1 MAVSSIFD
9 SELVCTCAIIYA
21 LSSINKYK
29 NPTTATTEIEF
40 KNFQTLYLLIII
52 IIFLLLYLLVRAFG
66 PVTVT
71 ASETLQNPK
80 ATVEVKELIVDISKD
95 GGSKPNL
102 VVKLHILPIYVHI
115 GEPRI
120 SCDQSPNL
128 NTGET
133 FSAGQASFPM
143 MEKYSAPFSCEE
155 FSLSCEFGHNRYFFF
170 FPHSVDVLV
179 YCIFYV
185 MQI

>member
-1 MAVSSIFD
+1 MLYQVSTSIRI
-9 SELVCTCAIIYA
+9 L
-21 LSSINKYK
+21 LQLPLKSSLKI
-29 NPTTATTEIEF
+29 F
-40 KNFQTLYLLIII
+40 RHLLIII
-52 IIFLLLYLLVRAFG
+52 IIFLLLYLLFWGFG

-120 SCDQSPNL
+120 SCDQSANL

-133 FSAGQASFPM
+133 FSAGQALFPM

-155 FSLSCEFGHNRYFFF
+155 LSLSCEFGHNRYFFF
-170 FPHSVDVLV
+170 FFSHSVDVLV
-179 YCIFYV
+179 YFIFYV

>member
-1 MAVSSIFD
+1 MLYQVSTSIRI
-9 SELVCTCAIIYA
+9 L
-21 LSSINKYK
+21 LQLPLKSSLKI
-29 NPTTATTEIEF
+29 F
-40 KNFQTLYLLIII
+40 RHLLIII
-52 IIFLLLYLLVRAFG
+52 IIFLLLYLLFWGFG

-120 SCDQSPNL
+120 SCDQSANL

-155 FSLSCEFGHNRYFFF
+155 LSLSCEFGHNRYFFF
-170 FPHSVDVLV
+170 SHSVDVLV
-179 YCIFYV
+179 YFIFYV

>member
-1 MAVSSIFD
+1 MLYQVSTSIRI
-9 SELVCTCAIIYA
+9 L
-21 LSSINKYK
+21 LQLPLKSSLKI
-29 NPTTATTEIEF
+29 F
-40 KNFQTLYLLIII
+40 TLYLLIII
-52 IIFLLLYLLVRAFG
+52 IIFLLLYLLVRGFG

-170 FPHSVDVLV
+170 SHSVDVLV
-179 YCIFYV
+179 YFIFYV

>member
-1 MAVSSIFD
+1 MLYQVSTSIRI
-9 SELVCTCAIIYA
+9 L
-21 LSSINKYK
+21 LQLPLKSSLKI
-29 NPTTATTEIEF
+29 F
-40 KNFQTLYLLIII
+40 RHLLIII
-52 IIFLLLYLLVRAFG
+52 IIFLLLYLLFWGFG

-120 SCDQSPNL
+120 SCDQSANL

-170 FPHSVDVLV
+170 SHSVDVLV
-179 YCIFYV
+179 YFIFYV

>member
-1 MAVSSIFD
+1 MCCH
-9 SELVCTCAIIYA
+9 LC
-21 LSSINKYK
+21 SINKYK
-29 NPTTATTEIEF
+29 SLPAATTEIEF
-40 KNFQTLYLLIII
+40 QNFQTLYLLINVWFSFCSFYFCIYC
-52 IIFLLLYLLVRAFG
+52 FGGFG
-66 PVTVT
+66 PVSIT
-71 ASETLQNPK
+71 ASETLQTPK

-120 SCDQSPNL
+120 SCDQSSNL
-128 NTGET
+128 NTGEP
-133 FSAGQASFPM
+133 FSAGHSLFPM

-155 FSLSCEFGHNRYFFF
+155 FSLSCEFGHNRYFS
-170 FPHSVDVLV
+170 PPLSVEKLI
-179 YCIFYV
+179 YFIFCI

>member
-1 MAVSSIFD
+1 MLYQVSTSIRI
-9 SELVCTCAIIYA
+9 L
-21 LSSINKYK
+21 LQLPLKSSLKI
-29 NPTTATTEIEF
+29 F
-40 KNFQTLYLLIII
+40 RHLLIII
-52 IIFLLLYLLVRAFG
+52 IIFLLLYLLFWGFG

-120 SCDQSPNL
+120 SCDQSANL

-155 FSLSCEFGHNRYFFF
+155 LSLSCEFGHNRYFFLF
-170 FPHSVDVLV
+170 FSHSVDVLI
-179 YCIFYV
+179 YFIFYV

>member
-1 MAVSSIFD
+1 MLYQVSTSIRI
-9 SELVCTCAIIYA
+9 L
-21 LSSINKYK
+21 LQLPLKSSLKI
-29 NPTTATTEIEF
+29 F
-40 KNFQTLYLLIII
+40 RHLLIII

-155 FSLSCEFGHNRYFFF
+155 LSLSCEFGHNRYFFF
-170 FPHSVDVLV
+170 LIQLTFSFILYSTSCKSSHVGH
-179 YCIFYV
+179 
-185 MQI
+185 

>member
-1 MAVSSIFD
+1 MFE

-52 IIFLLLYLLVRAFG
+52 IIFLLLYLLFWGFG

-120 SCDQSPNL
+120 SCDQSANL

-170 FPHSVDVLV
+170 SHSVDVLV
-179 YCIFYV
+179 YFIFYV

>member
-1 MAVSSIFD
+1 MLYQVSTSIRI
-9 SELVCTCAIIYA
+9 L
-21 LSSINKYK
+21 LQLPLKSSLKI
-29 NPTTATTEIEF
+29 F
-40 KNFQTLYLLIII
+40 RHLLIII
-52 IIFLLLYLLVRAFG
+52 IIFLLLYLLFWGFG

-170 FPHSVDVLV
+170 SHSVDVLV
-179 YCIFYV
+179 YFIFYV

>member
-1 MAVSSIFD
+1 MLYQVSTSIRI
-9 SELVCTCAIIYA
+9 L
-21 LSSINKYK
+21 LQLPLKSSLKI
-29 NPTTATTEIEF
+29 F
-40 KNFQTLYLLIII
+40 RHLLIII

>member
-1 MAVSSIFD
+1 MLYQVSTSIRI
-9 SELVCTCAIIYA
+9 L
-21 LSSINKYK
+21 LQLPLKSSLKI
-29 NPTTATTEIEF
+29 F
-40 KNFQTLYLLIII
+40 RHLLIII
-52 IIFLLLYLLVRAFG
+52 IIFLLLYLLFWGFG

-155 FSLSCEFGHNRYFFF
+155 LSLSCEFGHNRYFFF
-170 FPHSVDVLV
+170 SHSVDVLV
-179 YCIFYV
+179 YFIFYV